1 MAILGKQGG
10 HADLE
15 QLVPEILGSQC
26 RTANPHQ
33 LPPARLID
41 GVEHPHQRLAVEG
54 LGSLDNGVDLLLR
67 QLLGHGLQIVVA
79 ADAVVEIPYVVG
91 LDGVLAPQIL
101 AHRQLEGGEALEPD
115 LLGELHD
122 ARLADISLLGQ
133 LLGGEVSHLLRARQ
147 DVIGDLELAGG
158 ELTADIGNF

>member
-67 QLLGHGLQIVVA
+67 QLLGHGLQIVNT
-79 ADAVVEIPYVVG
+79 
-91 LDGVLAPQIL
+91 
-101 AHRQLEGGEALEPD
+101 PD
-115 LLGELHD
+115 T
-122 ARLADISLLGQ
+122 I
-133 LLGGEVSHLLRARQ
+133 V
-147 DVIGDLELAGG
+147 
-158 ELTADIGNF
+158 ELTDAISINSMHAL